1 MTSPIILLL
10 LLAGL
15 SEAAGRVVPLI
26 ARRPDCSRTLTAGV
40 LLVDASVEASAIAL
54 WPLVTGA
61 FVAHPMPT
69 SLSSSLPSSGL
80 GWTPGLLAPL
90 LLAGVLAL
98 PMLGPLLHF
107 VLFVGVGVG
116 LADALSAAGDVAWWS
131 AAGCVA
137 TGGVTLACTVALLRR
152 LGATILAT
160 AVPDAAA

>member
-1 MTSPIILLL
+1 MSPVIVLL

-26 ARRPDCSRTLTAGV
+26 ARRPDCPRRLTAGV

-54 WPLVTGA
+54 WPLAATA
-61 FVAHPMPT
+61 FVDQALPT
-69 SLSSSLPSSGL
+69 SQSASGL
-80 GWTPGLLAPL
+80 VWTPGLLAPL

-107 VLFVGVGVG
+107 MLFVGVGVG
-116 LADALSAAGDVAWWS
+116 LAGTLSAAGNVAWLP

-137 TGGVTLACTVALLRR
+137 TAGISLACAVALLRR
-152 LGATILAT
+152 LGAAVLAT
-160 AVPDAAA
+160 AIPAA